1 MSREIRSLSSAGICE
16 RPRGIPVTR
25 ARKGAKA
32 YGLRYERAFAKAASW
47 ALHGQWFEF
56 RDSAGPGHCQTD
68 FLARFFDLAVIL
80 ETKLSDV
87 EQGRKQLRGLYEPV
101 VQKALGLRPVGIVV
115 VRHLTHLKETRGTY
129 RVHETL
135 ASAITQA
142 LADPG
147 RLPVLHWRER
157 GPLGLGSLAP
167 QPPIPLGKA
176 LLAA

>member
-1 MSREIRSLSSAGICE
+1 MSREIRGLSAASACV
-16 RPRGIPVTR
+16 RPKGMPAGR

-32 YGLRYERAFAKAASW
+32 YGLRYERSFAKAASW

-56 RDSAGPGHCQTD
+56 QDANGSGHCQTD
-68 FLARFFDLAVIL
+68 FLARFSDLAVIL

-101 VQKALGLRPVGIVV
+101 VEKALGLRSVGIVV
-115 VRHLTHLKETRGTY
+115 VRHLTYLKDTRGTY

-135 ASAITQA
+135 SGAITQA
-142 LADPG
+142 LCDPA
-147 RLPVLHWRER
+147 RLPILHWRER